1 MLFQK
6 NETKLLFALEKLN
19 ADHPRRPVDWRWQ
32 LANKLFSLQ
41 NSDLV
46 NLYKPQNDIWF
57 DKAYI
62 FYASL
67 PENNRNV
74 QDKLVNFINSTTRE
88 DRLAYMIY
96 MDEDDNLLK
105 HALEAYLLTDLEYAF
120 ISAKLN
126 IPLSTIEFYEKI
138 FFNVKDRL
146 HNIVWIVDQVFGT
159 SLVVGVPFERY
170 QILWKFYG
178 YFGGVNILD
187 KVISL
192 APERCETLTEFVKS
206 ELQQLMFF
214 KAAIMAR
221 NMRADEESMKTLF
234 SSITKILEIETKTVQ
249 TQSFEQLDSDLVKFK
264 QDLTELLTFA
274 KNKAIT
280 VVTPLQ
286 KDNEQISNKEECT
299 LLNLPSLVDEV
310 TQTNN

>member
-6 NETKLLFALEKLN
+6 DETKLLFALEKLN
-19 ADHPRRPVDWRWQ
+19 VDHPRRPVDWRWQ

-57 DKAYI
+57 DKAYS